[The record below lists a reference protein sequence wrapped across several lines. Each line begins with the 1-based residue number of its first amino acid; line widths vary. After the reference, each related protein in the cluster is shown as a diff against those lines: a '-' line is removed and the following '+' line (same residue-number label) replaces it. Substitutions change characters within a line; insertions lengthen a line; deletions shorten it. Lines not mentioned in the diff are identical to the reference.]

1 MIVIMTMVYFGCFT
15 CNNCA
20 LDVITKNIPATGVKV
35 SEFVLVRGF
44 LPPPPLLTQLQ
55 KLDVFR
61 ALPLVVATPVVSIV
75 LRALPI
81 RATSRRRHFITT
93 TATRHDIL

>member
-1 MIVIMTMVYFGCFT
+1 MMIVIMTMVYFGCFT

-44 LPPPPLLTQLQ
+44 LPPPHYLLSYRSSTSSVRCLLWLLPPL
-55 KLDVFR
+55 
-61 ALPLVVATPVVSIV
+61 
-75 LRALPI
+75 
-81 RATSRRRHFITT
+81 
-93 TATRHDIL
+93 